1 MRVYVTGASGF
12 VGSAIVKELLSAG
25 HEVVGLVR
33 SDEAAAKL
41 AAAGAIVYRGNLD
54 DVESVKQ
61 GAVDCDAV
69 IHTAFN
75 HNFANFKENC
85 ESDRRIIDALG
96 SALAGSDRPLVVTS
110 GIGLLSGKGDVVTEN
125 DQPFVSA
132 DVMPRVASEE
142 ATRAVAAKGVH
153 AYIVRLPP
161 TVHGE
166 GDHGFVPM
174 IISMAK
180 EKGESA
186 YIGEGNNLWPAVHR
200 FDAAVLY
207 RLIIEQ
213 QPEQQVFH
221 AVAEQ
226 GIPFKQIAE
235 KIGEGLHLPVV
246 SKTGDEAAA
255 HFTWFSHFA
264 AMDCKASAALTNNV
278 LGWEPKQVGLLVDI
292 VEGGYFD

>member
-41 AAAGAIVYRGNLD
+41 AATGATVYRGNLD

-61 GAVDCDAV
+61 GVIGCDAV

-85 ESDRRIIDALG
+85 ESDRRIIEALG
-96 SALAGSDRPLVVTS
+96 SALAGSDRPLVITS
-110 GIGLLSGKGDVVTEN
+110 GIGLLNGKSGVVTEN
-125 DQPFVSA
+125 DLPAVSSN
-132 DVMPRVASEE
+132 VMPRVASEE
-142 ATRAVAAKGVH
+142 ATRAVAAKGVK

-161 TVHGE
+161 TVHGA

-174 IISMAK
+174 IIGMAK

-186 YIGEGNNLWPAVHR
+186 YIDEGKNLWPAVHR

-213 QPEQQVFH
+213 QPKQQVFH

-226 GIPFKQIAE
+226 GISFKQIAE

-246 SKTGDEAAA
+246 SKTGDDVAA

-264 AMDCKASAALTNNV
+264 AMDCKASAVLTSKA
-278 LGWEPKQVGLLVDI
+278 LGWEPNQADLLVDM